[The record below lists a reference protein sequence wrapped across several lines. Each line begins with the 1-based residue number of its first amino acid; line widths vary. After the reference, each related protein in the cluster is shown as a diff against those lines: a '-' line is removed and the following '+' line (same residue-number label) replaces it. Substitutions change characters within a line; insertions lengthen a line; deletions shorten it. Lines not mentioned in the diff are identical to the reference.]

1 MHDYITYLEETI
13 PDKDSLKLVK
23 TEARKFYQ
31 SNTLEECHEMGFT
44 LYRSENFQ
52 IGRAHV

>member
-23 TEARKFYQ
+23 TEADRK
-31 SNTLEECHEMGFT
+31 S
-44 LYRSENFQ
+44 
-52 IGRAHV
+52 VV

>member
-31 SNTLEECHEMGFT
+31 SNTLEECHEMGIRMPWIF
-44 LYRSENFQ
+44 
-52 IGRAHV
+52 